1 MNVKFEYISTK
12 KPKWHIYHTNNK
24 NETLGSVITFKNND
38 TGTQFQT
45 HMEKSYD
52 YTSRNDYIDFFH
64 VVMDFLQNKRELLP
78 FDKDLFIPIME
89 KVVNKYNNVRSRLDE
104 NLFNNNAA
112 NGDNTIDKENINIP
126 DLNNS
131 ETSSDVILTS
141 GVCEGTFSRPNREEI
156 EKVARPSS
164 EESQINPV
172 GAEPSV
178 YRHSDTLPMASVFCE
193 DSFFPTKRQE
203 TKKAGWTKAG
213 KGESGISPLQDNI
226 DTYKL
231 EAEHQAATAIVE
243 ANMAEFHAERAEIKE
258 KEREEREALIAEASR
273 LTGRVEAFN
282 VTSKFVTV
290 TTLLTIKN
298 IKESG
303 VYKELPN
310 IKTWADYCKS
320 IGFSREKIDLDLQN
334 LNTFGEEFM
343 VTSYQLGLGYRDLR
357 SLSKQVKSG
366 SLEVR
371 DAEVIIDGEVIPLDD
386 KDELRDALDTLL
398 KSKYKEI
405 EEKDK
410 LLKDKEMQLEVV
422 RETKDGFARRMDKA
436 EEEAAKYKKEIEKL
450 KNNKPSF
457 KNVSDVDA
465 EDFQKL
471 LNLEQQWRDLF
482 NALRNAT
489 DDDNL
494 SSFNKSMLGGIVAQ
508 MMLMLDD
515 FRMQLNGKSEF
526 YFHGVEMDEEMLNE
540 QISPSDYMAIQNEK

>member
-1 MNVKFEYISTK
+1 MSKQTYKFEILK
-12 KPKWHIYHTNNK
+12 KDNYHIYYEDRDDNTGGAIVYK
-24 NETLGSVITFKNND
+24 NLKNNEFFERF
-38 TGTQFQT
+38 GKI
-45 HMEKSYD
+45 E
-52 YTSRNDYIDFFH
+52 NLIDFYNSCEMGIINFWH
-64 VVMDFLQNKRELLP
+64 LLP
-78 FDKDLFIPIME
+78 FGKNKNDK
-89 KVVNKYNNVRSRLDE
+89 NKLILLTDIKSLH
-104 NLFNNNAA
+104 A
-112 NGDNTIDKENINIP
+112 
-126 DLNNS
+126 DLNEKDSFS
-131 ETSSDVILTS
+131 ENQAQSDTTTPVILTS
-141 GVCEGTFSRPNREEI
+141 GVCEDTFSRPNREEI

-164 EESQINPV
+164 EES
-172 GAEPSV
+172 
-178 YRHSDTLPMASVFCE
+178 
-193 DSFFPTKRQE
+193 
-203 TKKAGWTKAG
+203 
-213 KGESGISPLQDNI
+213 I

-231 EAEHQAATAIVE
+231 EAEHQAATAMVE
-243 ANMAEFHAERAEIKE
+243 ANMAEFHAEQQEIKV
-258 KEREEREALIAEASR
+258 KQQQERETLIAEASR

-282 VTSKFVTV
+282 FISKLTTV
-290 TTLLTIKN
+290 GSLMIVKK

-320 IGFSREKIDLDLQN
+320 IGFSVNKIDEDLLN
-334 LNTFGEEFM
+334 LNTFGENLLTTVGTF
-343 VTSYQLGLGYRDLR
+343 GLGYRELR
-357 SLSKQVKSG
+357 QLKKEIKAG
-366 SLEVR
+366 NLEVK

-410 LLKDKEMQLEVV
+410 LLKEKEMQLEVV

-436 EEEAAKYKKEIEKL
+436 EEEAAAYKKELEKL

-465 EDFQKL
+465 EDFAKL

-482 NALRNAT
+482 NALKNAT

-508 MMLMLDD
+508 ILIMLDD

-526 YFHGVEMDEEMLNE
+526 YFHGIEIDEERLNN
-540 QISPSDYMAIQNEK
+540 QISPSDYLASQE